1 MHNLKNIAHRHR
13 AHVNLQVFWLA
24 FFPAT
29 PLHLDCS
36 VQLSSLHSLY
46 FHVLYKLSSNKSST
60 KFPSHTNSKITDPV
74 LSQTLRKNM
83 LRSLLF
89 IVRFK
94 IIWLIY
100 LSPLCLMPHQ
110 PRSLTL
116 FLCFP
121 RLLILLTPWP
131 SLQHTEKSVPC
142 FFTNISFKLCNS
154 HPHTHTPPPGGP
166 HRKADGLAKPQRSLL
181 TAIKEFGHRINKRW
195 SRKREIWR
203 EVQRHVM
210 KRGKETNSACGGYIF
225 PWQVKAR
232 ERPRKPKSP
241 GRNRELPPRARTD
254 YNIFTLPLLTDCSIS
269 LQHGGSVQPH
279 ALPFPPGSVKASN
292 SQLLSHN
299 FMPLGPGPWQALPV

>member
-1 MHNLKNIAHRHR
+1 MHNLKNVAHRHR

-24 FFPAT
+24 FFLAT
-29 PLHLDCS
+29 PLHLGCS

-74 LSQTLRKNM
+74 LSQALRKNM

-94 IIWLIY
+94 IMTY
-100 LSPLCLMPHQ
+100 LPLCLMPHQ

-131 SLQHTEKSVPC
+131 SLQHTEKSVPH

-154 HPHTHTPPPGGP
+154 PPTHTLP
-166 HRKADGLAKPQRSLL
+166 
-181 TAIKEFGHRINKRW
+181 
-195 SRKREIWR
+195 
-203 EVQRHVM
+203 
-210 KRGKETNSACGGYIF
+210 
-225 PWQVKAR
+225 
-232 ERPRKPKSP
+232 SP
-241 GRNRELPPRARTD
+241 GKP
-254 YNIFTLPLLTDCSIS
+254 SS
-269 LQHGGSVQPH
+269 
-279 ALPFPPGSVKASN
+279 
-292 SQLLSHN
+292 
-299 FMPLGPGPWQALPV
+299 